1 MSSPKIFLSYSHE
14 DREWVKAF
22 AEALEERGLPL
33 WYDEK
38 EIKAG
43 DNIADA
49 VESALRESEAVIFVL
64 NDQSVLSP
72 NLYFELGAAVAAG
85 KKIIPIVGKH
95 SARRSLPGSL
105 LKRRSLVQGD
115 PGETADEVLRAVA

>member
-14 DREWVKAF
+14 DREWVREF

-38 EIKAG
+38 ELKAG

-64 NDQSVLSP
+64 NDQNVLRPS
-72 NLYFELGAAVAAG
+72 LYFELGAAVAAR
-85 KKIIPIVGKH
+85 KKIIPIVGEH
-95 SARRSLPGSL
+95 STRRSLPGSL
-105 LKRRSLVQGD
+105 LKRRYLVQGD

>member
-1 MSSPKIFLSYSHE
+1 MSSPKVFISYSQE
-14 DREWVKAF
+14 DGEWVRAF
-22 AEALEERGLPL
+22 AKALEERGLPL

-38 EIKAG
+38 ELKPG

-64 NDQSVLSP
+64 SDQRVLSP
-72 NLYFELGAAVAAG
+72 SLYFELGAAVAAG

-95 SARRSLPGSL
+95 SARKSLPSSL
-105 LKRRSLVQGD
+105 LKRQSLVQGD